1 MIKRD
6 LYLILL
12 LIILHA
18 CDVFEYHP
26 YDTKLGNEYEN
37 INKRE
42 IEKIKNKSSS
52 GTFKFAFMGDTQRF
66 YDETE
71 NFIDHINGR
80 SDIDFIIHGGDVSDF
95 GLKKEFIWLEDK
107 MKRLKIP
114 YVTLC
119 GNHDVLGSG
128 IEIYSIMYGPL
139 NFSFVYNRVKFIC
152 LNTNALEF
160 DYSTPVPDFDFM
172 LEEIKPA
179 DDHDR
184 TIFVMHVPPGD
195 IEFNNNV
202 KMTFAYQ
209 IKQSQNL
216 LFCLHA
222 HTHTFAINDYFDDGT
237 LYYGCDSM
245 QKRSYLLFTVT
256 PEGYDY
262 ELVHF

>member
-1 MIKRD
+1 
-6 LYLILL
+6 
-12 LIILHA
+12 
-18 CDVFEYHP
+18 
-26 YDTKLGNEYEN
+26 
-37 INKRE
+37 
-42 IEKIKNKSSS
+42 
-52 GTFKFAFMGDTQRF
+52 
-66 YDETE
+66 
-71 NFIDHINGR
+71 
-80 SDIDFIIHGGDVSDF
+80 
-95 GLKKEFIWLEDK
+95 
-107 MKRLKIP
+107 
-114 YVTLC
+114 
-119 GNHDVLGSG
+119 
-128 IEIYSIMYGPL
+128 MYGPL

-179 DDHDR
+179 DDYDR